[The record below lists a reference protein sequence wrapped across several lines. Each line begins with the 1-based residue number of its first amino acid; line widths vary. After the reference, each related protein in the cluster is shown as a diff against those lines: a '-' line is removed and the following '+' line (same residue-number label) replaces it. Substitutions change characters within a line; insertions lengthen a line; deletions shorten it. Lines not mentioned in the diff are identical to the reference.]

1 MIYLLH
7 SNLINYNVLQVLAIN
22 FEEINLLN
30 VVYLNEILF
39 HKLYFINEMFEQKS
53 KMNQSEMNNL
63 SRGQGRVLAILKRK
77 DNISTKNLAIILG
90 ISISALNSLLTKLEK
105 NGFVV
110 KEQSDEDKRVLLV
123 KLTEKGR
130 NHVLKPSIDYDLF
143 DCLDDSQ
150 KQDFDSCLNSIINEM
165 LEDFKRDNP
174 EKFDEI
180 SKKRNQLIK
189 ELFDDDSSNFWYS
202 VIESKN
208 K

>member
-1 MIYLLH
+1 M
-7 SNLINYNVLQVLAIN
+7 
-22 FEEINLLN
+22 
-30 VVYLNEILF
+30 NEILF
-39 HKLYFINEMFEQKS
+39 HKLYFINEIFEQKS
-53 KMNQSEMNNL
+53 KTQQKEMNNI

-90 ISISALNSLLTKLEK
+90 ISVSALNSLLTKLEK
-105 NGFVV
+105 NGYIV
-110 KEQSDEDKRVLLV
+110 KEASTEDKRVLLV

-130 NHVLKPSIDYDLF
+130 SHVLKPSIDYNLF
-143 DCLDDSQ
+143 DCLDDGQ

>member
-1 MIYLLH
+1 M
-7 SNLINYNVLQVLAIN
+7 
-22 FEEINLLN
+22 
-30 VVYLNEILF
+30 
-39 HKLYFINEMFEQKS
+39 
-53 KMNQSEMNNL
+53 
-63 SRGQGRVLAILKRK
+63 
-77 DNISTKNLAIILG
+77 
-90 ISISALNSLLTKLEK
+90 
-105 NGFVV
+105 V